1 MNTPIDYERIVLLI
15 YKRITGTI
23 RTEESAELEAWRKA
37 TPENDAVYRKLTD
50 IRFLE
55 HEYRRLHIIDPT
67 RPLEDMKARIRKASH
82 PKRRRNR
89 IVMLLTVTSIAAM
102 LCFGYFVNIHPS
114 HEEVPLTIARQ
125 LEAANITIGKTQ
137 AILTLDDGTEINLD
151 DDSLR
156 NIHLIAQQ
164 QAQEK
169 PADDLKTRINKLTTP
184 RGGEF
189 KITLE
194 DSTEVWLNAESQ
206 LVYPENFNNGE
217 RRVTVTGEA
226 YFKVAKDSLRP
237 FYVKSGDMTVRVY
250 GTEFNIN
257 AYTEENRIYTTL
269 VSGSIA
275 LQPHDGSK
283 AELVLTP
290 GHQAIFLKNDRS
302 TSIRSIDTR
311 TVTGWH
317 KGRFIF
323 EEQNLEQI
331 MRALSRWYN
340 FDYEFEDTSLANIV
354 FKGSAPRYADLSEAL
369 SILEKSGGIG
379 FRVQNEKII
388 ITNNNKQN
396 D

>member
-1 MNTPIDYERIVLLI
+1 MNTTTPYERIVLLI
-15 YKRITGTI
+15 YKRIIGTI
-23 RTEESAELEAWRKA
+23 NAEESSELDAWRKA
-37 TPENDAVYRKLTD
+37 NPKNDITYRKLTD

-55 HEYRRLHIIDPT
+55 QEYRRLNIIDST
-67 RPLEDMKARIRKASH
+67 RPLADMKARIQKAER
-82 PKRRRNR
+82 PKRLRNR
-89 IVMLLTVTSIAAM
+89 IAVLVTVTTVAAM
-102 LCFGYFVNIHPS
+102 LCIGYFVNIRPS
-114 HEEVPLTIARQ
+114 HEGAPLTIARQ
-125 LEAANITIGKTQ
+125 LEAANITVGKTQ
-137 AILTLDDGTEINLD
+137 ATLTLNDGTEISLN

-156 NIHLIAQQ
+156 NLRLIAQR

-206 LVYPENFNNGE
+206 LVYPENFNDGE

-237 FYVKSGDMTVRVY
+237 FYVKSSDMTVRVY

-257 AYTEENRIYTTL
+257 AYAEENRIYTTL

-275 LQPHDGSK
+275 LQPHNGSK

-290 GHQAIFLKNDRS
+290 GHQAIFLKSDRS
-302 TSIRSIDTR
+302 TSIRSIDTH

-331 MRALSRWYN
+331 MRTLSRWYN
-340 FDYEFEDTSLANIV
+340 FDYEFEDTRLADIV

>member
-37 TPENDAVYRKLTD
+37 TPENDAVYQKLTD

-55 HEYRRLHIIDPT
+55 HEYRRLHIIDPA

-125 LEAANITIGKTQ
+125 LEAANITVGRTQ

-156 NIHLIAQQ
+156 NIHLIAQR